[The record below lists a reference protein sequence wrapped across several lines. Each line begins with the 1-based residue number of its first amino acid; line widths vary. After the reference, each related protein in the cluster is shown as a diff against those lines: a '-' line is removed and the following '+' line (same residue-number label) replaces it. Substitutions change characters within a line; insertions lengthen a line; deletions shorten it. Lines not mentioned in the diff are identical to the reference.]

1 MKKARYLIE
10 YYRDEYNT
18 LESEEAF
25 NYNVEV
31 LNEKQY
37 DELVKE
43 YQKEQKTLLFVLKS
57 DEDKISFTANEILQQ
72 ILYEREHFIK
82 IHNIVP
88 EYIEMS
94 DDLCNY
100 LYTQLI
106 ENNVIDIDKHE
117 DYNPKTIYGMKIETY
132 FD

>member
-1 MKKARYLIE
+1 MKL
-10 YYRDEYNT
+10 
-18 LESEEAF
+18 
-25 NYNVEV
+25 

-37 DELVKE
+37 DELVEE
-43 YQKEQKTLLFVLKS
+43 YQKEQKTLLFALKS
-57 DEDKISFTANEILQQ
+57 NEDKISFTTNEILQQ

-82 IHNIVP
+82 RHNFVP
-88 EYIEMS
+88 EYIKMP

-106 ENNVIDIDKHE
+106 ENSVIDIDKHE